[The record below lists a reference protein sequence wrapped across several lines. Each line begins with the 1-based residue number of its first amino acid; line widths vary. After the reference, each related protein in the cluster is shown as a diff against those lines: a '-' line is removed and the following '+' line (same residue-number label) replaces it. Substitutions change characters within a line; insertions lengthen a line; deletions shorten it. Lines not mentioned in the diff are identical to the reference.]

1 MAILSRHG
9 LGPGAYRGARP
20 SARRGPCGSARKW
33 GVARGTRGF
42 QYEARPHGGDVLL
55 HLWSEQSNAVR
66 RVLRITAQDEGRLE
80 VEAARF
86 GRTRPDR
93 LEFLSAETRRQPSRV
108 ARERF
113 RARFRE
119 WLAQQFPDEKIASL
133 ATAADLEHSLSG
145 NYTRGILEAG
155 SLRWVVLGAAP
166 QEAAATY
173 DALLTFGLMW
183 LDRARQSAGKK
194 PVAGLRLFFPAGAG
208 RITAHRV
215 QALSTSV
222 AVELYEYSAESGRSR
237 LVQASD
243 AGNVETWL
251 APRREIDAALSQ
263 AEPEVERVRRLAP
276 GAIEA
281 DVIPGTQEVA
291 LRFRGLLFARWQREG
306 LFYGVGDP
314 QRPLTPDR
322 WPELTH
328 LVQELDLH
336 RLPLASSTRHPLYR
350 AQPERWLQTLVSAD
364 PGRVDARLDPRFL
377 YAQVPAFVAGD
388 RGIMDLGGVT
398 RAGRLAVLELKA
410 SEDMQLVLQAMDYWL
425 RVRWHHAQQD
435 FSRYGYFPGV
445 MLDPRPPL
453 LFLVAPSL
461 RFHPA
466 NDVLLRYLS
475 KEIEICR
482 VGVSEHW
489 RRGLRV
495 VLRQERE

>member
-1 MAILSRHG
+1 MELVQALTEALDR
-9 LGPGAYRGARP
+9 LR
-20 SARRGPCGSARKW
+20 SAGRVEVRENGEWLA
-33 GVARGTRGF
+33 ALEDF
-42 QYEARPHGGDVLL
+42 QYEARAQGGAVLL
-55 HLWSEQSNAVR
+55 HLWSEQSNAIR
-66 RVLRITAQDEGRLE
+66 RVLRITAEGDGRLE

-86 GRTRPDR
+86 GRKRPDH
-93 LEFLSAETRRQPSRV
+93 LEFLCADAPRQPARL
-108 ARERF
+108 AREQF
-113 RARFRE
+113 RTRFRE

-155 SLRWVVLGAAP
+155 TVAWAVLGAAP
-166 QEAAATY
+166 GEASATY
-173 DALLTFGLMW
+173 DAQLTFGLMW
-183 LDRARQSAGKK
+183 FDHARQSPRKK
-194 PVAGLRLFFPAGAG
+194 PLAGLRLFFPEGAG

-215 QALSTSV
+215 QALAASL
-222 AVELYEYSAESGRSR
+222 AVELYEYSAESGRAR
-237 LVQASD
+237 LVSASD

-251 APRREIDAALSQ
+251 APRREIEAILSQ
-263 AEPEVERVRRLAP
+263 AEPEIERVRRLAP

-281 DVIPGTQEVA
+281 DVIPSGTQEVA

-306 LFYGVGDP
+306 LFFGAGDP

-322 WPELTH
+322 WPELAR

-336 RLPLASSTRHPLYR
+336 RSPLASSTRHPLYR
-350 AQPERWLQTLVSAD
+350 PQPERWLQTLVAAD
-364 PGRVDARLDPRFL
+364 PGRVDARLDSRFL
-377 YAQVPAFVAGD
+377 YAQVPAFVAGE
-388 RGIMDLGGVT
+388 RGIMDLVGVT

-410 SEDMQLVLQAMDYWL
+410 GEDLQLVLQAVGYWL

-435 FSRYGYFPGV
+435 FPRYGYFPGIT
-445 MLDPRPPL
+445 LDPRPPL

-489 RRGLRV
+489 RRGLKV